1 MKRFTT
7 RYEKIRHLRAQQEDV
22 CRAAAVARNSERA
35 AAEQHRDAV
44 LLWLDSIERSAA
56 AELSCGLS
64 GAVLLSMTH
73 QISQGYAELNA
84 ASESLRQAEESL
96 REAIEEHR
104 IARTELKVIEEM
116 IHREHT
122 AYRQDQLKL
131 QEHQLQEQAAQAHYR
146 RQELSREQ
154 DS

>member
-7 RYEKIRHLRAQQEDV
+7 RYDKIRHLRAQQEDV
-22 CRAAAVARNSERA
+22 CRAAAAARNAERA

-44 LLWLDSIERSAA
+44 RKWIESIERSAA
-56 AELSCGLS
+56 AELSAGLS
-64 GAVLLSMTH
+64 GAVLLSMTC
-73 QISQGYAELNA
+73 QISQGHAELNA
-84 ASESLRQAEESL
+84 ANDSVRQAEEKL

-104 IARTELKVIEEM
+104 HARTELKVIEEI
-116 IHREHT
+116 IHQEHT
-122 AYRQDQLKL
+122 TFRRDQLRL
-131 QEHQLQEQAAQAHYR
+131 QEHQLQEQASQAHYR